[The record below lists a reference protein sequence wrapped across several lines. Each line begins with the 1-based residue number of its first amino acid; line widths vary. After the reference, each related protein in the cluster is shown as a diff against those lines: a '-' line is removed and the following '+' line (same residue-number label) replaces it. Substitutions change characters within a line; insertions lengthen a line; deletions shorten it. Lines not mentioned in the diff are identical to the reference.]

1 MNKIF
6 IYAGVQNHNSKT
18 LEYTKRLS
26 SIISSRNN
34 VDISFRTPFNSE
46 LEISNSDSEE
56 LFKKGIDRQ
65 SNADDGGV
73 IKKEL
78 LESDIII
85 ISSPVYLQN
94 VSVDTKN
101 FIERIGGWSHLF
113 RLAGKFVVTLDV
125 TESNGSD
132 NVSEYLRDIFSYM
145 GGQILHQ
152 VSITNSLKD
161 IAEAQ
166 LMEAT
171 YKIEDVLEGKIKYKT
186 TDYQERAYQ
195 TLKLIL
201 ENYDS
206 EHFEKMYWEKK
217 RLFEANSLEEWY
229 YVENIK

>member
-1 MNKIF
+1 M
-6 IYAGVQNHNSKT
+6 
-18 LEYTKRLS
+18 
-26 SIISSRNN
+26 
-34 VDISFRTPFNSE
+34 
-46 LEISNSDSEE
+46 
-56 LFKKGIDRQ
+56 
-65 SNADDGGV
+65 
-73 IKKEL
+73 
-78 LESDIII
+78 
-85 ISSPVYLQN
+85 
-94 VSVDTKN
+94 DTKN

-125 TESNGSD
+125 SESNGSD

-229 YVENIK
+229 YVKNIK

>member
-6 IYAGVQNHNSKT
+6 IYAGVRNHNSKT
-18 LEYTKRLS
+18 LEYTKTLS
-26 SIISSRNN
+26 NMIASRNN
-34 VDISFRTPFNSE
+34 VRIYLRTPFNSE

-65 SNADDGGV
+65 SNADDGSN
-73 IKKEL
+73 IKKEI

-125 TESNGSD
+125 AESNGSD
-132 NVSEYLRDIFSYM
+132 KVSEYLRDIFSYM

-152 VSITNSLKD
+152 VSITNSFKD

-171 YKIEDVLEGKIKYKT
+171 YKIEDVLEGKVKYRI
-186 TDYQERAYQ
+186 TDFKERAYQ

-206 EHFEKMYWEKK
+206 EHFEKMYWEEKH
-217 RLFEANSLEEWY
+217 LFEANSLEEWFY
-229 YVENIK
+229 GENI

>member
-6 IYAGVQNHNSKT
+6 IYAGVRNRNSKT

-34 VDISFRTPFNSE
+34 VDIYFRTPFNSE

-65 SNADDGGV
+65 SDADDGCI

-78 LESDIII
+78 LDSDIII

-125 TESNGSD
+125 SESNGSD

-161 IAEAQ
+161 IAEDQ

-171 YKIEDVLEGKIKYKT
+171 YKIEDVLERKIKYKT

-206 EHFEKMYWEKK
+206 EHFEEIYWDKK
-217 RLFEANSLEEWY
+217 CLFEANSLEEWY
-229 YVENIK
+229 YVKNIK

>member
-6 IYAGVQNHNSKT
+6 IYAGVRNHNSKT

-34 VDISFRTPFNSE
+34 VDIYFRTPFNSE

-101 FIERIGGWSHLF
+101 FIERIGGG
-113 RLAGKFVVTLDV
+113 A
-125 TESNGSD
+125 
-132 NVSEYLRDIFSYM
+132 IFF
-145 GGQILHQ
+145 
-152 VSITNSLKD
+152 D
-161 IAEAQ
+161 
-166 LMEAT
+166 
-171 YKIEDVLEGKIKYKT
+171 
-186 TDYQERAYQ
+186 
-195 TLKLIL
+195 
-201 ENYDS
+201 
-206 EHFEKMYWEKK
+206 
-217 RLFEANSLEEWY
+217 
-229 YVENIK
+229 